1 MRCTR
6 IRSFPSRHD
15 PDPSPRYEDGPP
27 RFAALLRSCVRG
39 DQRLYYPLYGWVGA
53 ALEFAQGRDFGVVY
67 QCGDCFCFERKS
79 FFFFFFTRHSVRK
92 ERKS

>member
-1 MRCTR
+1 MRCSR

-27 RFAALLRSCVRG
+27 RFAALLRTCVRG
-39 DQRLYYPLYGWVGA
+39 DQRVYYPLYGWVGA

-67 QCGDCFCFERKS
+67 QCGDCFCFERTS
-79 FFFFFFTRHSVRK
+79 FFCFLYPRK
-92 ERKS
+92 EKTA